1 METEL
6 EYKPLTTG
14 IFSQNSVDYDSL
26 MRRRIK
32 KASNLLQPIFEA
44 FSNAWEAIAGKGHSI
59 TVELHHLKEKIFLEK
74 NFLSVR

>member
-1 METEL
+1 METEV

-44 FSNAWEAIAGKGHSI
+44 FNNAWEAIAGKGHSI
-59 TVELHHLKEKIFLEK
+59 TVELYHLKEKIFLEK